1 MSLAI
6 GRGGPVRQTPGLFR
20 AHPAVCRCLSYV
32 RPIVCGEGD
41 VNAAQRRTVTI
52 ADRHRDVEGRTLRL
66 GAFVLD
72 FKGVALAEDV
82 MNNGVVLSIW
92 QNAINVD
99 SRRYSLDV
107 NMASPSS

>member
-1 MSLAI
+1 
-6 GRGGPVRQTPGLFR
+6 
-20 AHPAVCRCLSYV
+20 
-32 RPIVCGEGD
+32 
-41 VNAAQRRTVTI
+41 
-52 ADRHRDVEGRTLRL
+52 LRL